1 MADTLYARLMD
12 GPGGGDPFD
21 RHLFACAIRT
31 VLSDGS
37 APLARGLGLS
47 SESLAALIGRHF
59 PDAPGLLAG
68 LSVEIH
74 DDLPLS
80 PEEPD
85 LRALILENRR
95 GALVEEE
102 WLAHILARRSLGANH
117 LWQDLGLTGR
127 ADLSALMRRHF
138 PALADLNS
146 RDMKWKKFLYREL
159 CQREGIMICK
169 SPNCDV
175 CVDYSLCFGA
185 EEGRPLADGTALS
198 QTRQDGRNT

>member
-21 RHLFACAIRT
+21 RHLFACAIR
-31 VLSDGS
+31 VALNDGS

-59 PDAPGLLAG
+59 PDAPNLLAG

-85 LRALILENRR
+85 LRALILGNRR
-95 GALVEEE
+95 GVLVEEE

-127 ADLSALMRRHF
+127 ADLSALIRRHF
-138 PALADLNS
+138 PALAALNS
-146 RDMKWKKFLYREL
+146 RDMKWKKFFYRQL
-159 CQREGIMICK
+159 CQREGIIICK

-175 CVDYSLCFGA
+175 CVDYGLCFGA
-185 EEGRPLADGTALS
+185 EDGTPAADSLPLS

>member
-21 RHLFACAIRT
+21 RHLFACTIGT
-31 VLSDGS
+31 VLSEGVAS
-37 APLARGLGLS
+37 LSRGLGLS

-68 LSVEIH
+68 LSVETH

-85 LRALILENRR
+85 LRALILDNRR

-102 WLAHILARRSLGANH
+102 WLAHILARRSLGTNH

-127 ADLSALMRRHF
+127 TDLSALMRRHF
-138 PALADLNS
+138 PALANLNN

-159 CQREGIMICK
+159 CQREGIIICK
-169 SPNCDV
+169 SPNCDI
-175 CVDYSLCFGA
+175 CADYDICFGA
-185 EEGRPLADGTALS
+185 EDGRPAADANPLS
-198 QTRQDGRNT
+198 